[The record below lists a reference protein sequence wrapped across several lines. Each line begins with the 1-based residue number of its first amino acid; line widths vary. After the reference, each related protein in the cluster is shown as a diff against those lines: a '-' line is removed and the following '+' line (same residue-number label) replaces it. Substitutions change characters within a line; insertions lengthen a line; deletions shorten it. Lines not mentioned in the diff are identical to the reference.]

1 MSQNYTLTYSNT
13 SQGFPSFYSFFP
25 DWMIGMNQ
33 FFYTFKGGNLY
44 RHNTNNNYN
53 TFYGTT
59 YESQITSIFNQNP
72 LETKQ
77 FKTLNLEGDD
87 SWDAILTT
95 DIQTT
100 GLIDDDWFEKK
111 EDAWF
116 AFIRN
121 NGPTG
126 ASVDEAEFELR
137 SLNGIARSTAVG
149 GIATAYE
156 IDFALSVD
164 IGSIVSVG
172 DYLYYAIPQLPPL
185 PTSPIFAGQI
195 IGINVNKVNGINQL
209 VVNSVE
215 DQQTPPQPFVPPAV
229 NPIPLQDAYFLYIK
243 NPIAESHGLLGH
255 YCKFVLTLDPTK
267 AINQS
272 EMFSVESE
280 IMKSFP

>member
-59 YESQITSIFNQNP
+59 YESQITSIFNESP

-172 DYLYYAIPQLPPL
+172 DYLYYAVPPYEI
-185 PTSPIFAGQI
+185 PIFAGQI
-195 IGINVNKVNGINQL
+195 IQKNVDKRNGINQL
-209 VVNSVE
+209 VINSSV
-215 DQQTPPQPFVPPAV
+215 DQQGDAFVPPAV